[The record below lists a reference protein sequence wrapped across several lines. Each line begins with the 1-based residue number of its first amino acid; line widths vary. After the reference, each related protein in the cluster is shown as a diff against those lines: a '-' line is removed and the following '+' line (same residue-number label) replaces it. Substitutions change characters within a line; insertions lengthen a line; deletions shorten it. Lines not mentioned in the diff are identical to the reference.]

1 MGGTTIMPHLLKVVG
16 QKDGIHVLQLDKGC
30 VKVVQHFLGGPFA
43 CVNIIG
49 IDYLWVEDS

>member
-1 MGGTTIMPHLLKVVG
+1 MPHLLKVVG

-43 CVNIIG
+43 CVNITG
-49 IDYLWVEDS
+49 IDYLWIEES